1 MIIPMLKYSFL
12 IYHREYDAFLK
23 KLQDLGVLHIHWRP
37 TGEDNETLRELFRKM
52 NQLEKLIRMLKKR
65 QPAESGPVS
74 FVDAYALAD
83 EIVALLNER
92 DAIRIRKQQLKK
104 DSDNLE
110 PWGDFDW
117 KSLERL
123 AEAGIQTAFYI
134 CPARRFQPEWREKYH
149 IAEISNVNGQ
159 LHFVVFFKPGE
170 EILIEADRPRLP
182 HRSLSELHQELQTM
196 EQREAEIEKRLDE
209 AVQGIPL
216 LEQAYREIVSEYQYY
231 MARQ

>member
-1 MIIPMLKYSFL
+1 MLKYSFL

-37 TGEDNETLRELFRKM
+37 TGEDNEILRDLFRKM
-52 NQLEKLIRMLKKR
+52 TQLEKLIRMLKKR

-117 KSLERL
+117 KS
-123 AEAGIQTAFYI
+123 
-134 CPARRFQPEWREKYH
+134 
-149 IAEISNVNGQ
+149 
-159 LHFVVFFKPGE
+159 
-170 EILIEADRPRLP
+170 
-182 HRSLSELHQELQTM
+182 
-196 EQREAEIEKRLDE
+196 
-209 AVQGIPL
+209 
-216 LEQAYREIVSEYQYY
+216 
-231 MARQ
+231 